1 MADFG
6 FTPELVAG
14 GDINPFRMV
23 SLSAAFTGVQ
33 AGAASKK
40 IVGVTDGSVRRFD
53 ASLNAISG
61 DPISLQPSFTVQV
74 EAGGAITAGSY
85 LAADSVGRAVASTT
99 AGQEAPYLALEDAAA
114 AGVIIRAFRVG
125 SVTI

>member
-6 FTPELVAG
+6 FNPELVAG

-23 SLSAAFTGVQ
+23 VLSGAFTGTQ

-40 IVGVTDGSVRRFD
+40 IIGVTDGSVRRFD
-53 ASLNAISG
+53 ATLNASTG
-61 DPISLQPSFTVQV
+61 DQISLQPSFTVQV
-74 EAGGAITAGSY
+74 EASTGILAGAYLTSDADGKAITATS
-85 LAADSVGRAVASTT
+85 
-99 AGQEAPYLALEDAAA
+99 GQEAAYLALEAAAA

-125 SVTI
+125 SVTV

>member
-23 SLSAAFTGVQ
+23 VLSGAFTGTQ
-33 AGAASKK
+33 AGATAKK
-40 IVGVTDGSVRRFD
+40 IIGVTDGSVRRFD
-53 ASLNAISG
+53 ATLNAITG
-61 DPISLQPSFTVQV
+61 DQISLQPSFTVQV
-74 EAGGAITAGSY
+74 EAGGAITAGAY
-85 LAADSVGRAVASTT
+85 LTSDADGKAVASTT
-99 AGQEAPYLALEDAAA
+99 AGTEAPYLALEAAAA